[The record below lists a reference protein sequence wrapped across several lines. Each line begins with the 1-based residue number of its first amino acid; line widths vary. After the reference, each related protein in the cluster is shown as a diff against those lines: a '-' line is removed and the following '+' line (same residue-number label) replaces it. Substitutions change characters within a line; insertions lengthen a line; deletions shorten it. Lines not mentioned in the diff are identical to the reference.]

1 MNGLLVWPMLTGL
14 VVALAACLAAL
25 GLAKRQLSGDP
36 RNGERVR
43 LGDWVIAGDAWT
55 PSDSWL
61 TNVTALS
68 SIVAGAALNA
78 FKGSGISTL
87 FIIFGLAAAFA
98 PLAYGAFAVKAV
110 SGAVTVGTVLG
121 FLVAAAVVMFGA
133 IGELAT
139 IVLFGTSADYVL
151 SLPLALIFP
160 LIAGVILAIYSLRTM
175 IYVLER
181 MTKAPVPA
189 DDDKGAQLPDRTAI
203 RGSYL
208 VASATRGSATL

>member
-25 GLAKRQLSGDP
+25 RLAKRQLPSDP

-43 LGDWVIAGDAWT
+43 LGDWVTAGDAWT
-55 PSDSWL
+55 ASDSWL

-68 SIVAGAALNA
+68 ATIIGSVLAVASGNGLAAL
-78 FKGSGISTL
+78 FV
-87 FIIFGLAAAFA
+87 IFGLSAVFA

-110 SGAVTVGTVLG
+110 SGAVTVGTVSG

-133 IGELAT
+133 IGELTT
-139 IVLFGTSADYVL
+139 IVLFGTSADYLV

-160 LIAGVILAIYSLRTM
+160 LIAGVILATYSVRTM
-175 IYVLER
+175 INVLER
-181 MTKAPVPA
+181 MTKSPPAA
-189 DDDKGAQLPDRTAI
+189 DDDKAAGLPDRTAI
-203 RGSYL
+203 RASYL